1 MRKIHKFDKRARA
14 KYLDKQ
20 SRLKRGKYGKP
31 VLDLRTDRE
40 NLRGEGR
47 GYYAKRKHR
56 FDGDNEFDGKLDSLR
71 DYQSRFEGGDIEEI
85 DGFTDFDGDV
95 ENNDLQ
101 FDNLLSKRGRARR
114 KERRKLRKGGM
125 SRKEARKTA
134 LAMIPRQK
142 VGEMVKE
149 VASGQPS
156 ASTQA
161 LIDSG
166 TISSDPSLLA
176 KQVSSAVQ
184 ENLKEGTQNTSGEKR
199 SGNTPPPET
208 NKGGG
213 SMLMYIGIGAV
224 ALIGIYFVMRK
235 KNK

>member
-1 MRKIHKFDKRARA
+1 MRKIHKTKSGRNYRRKKRLRLRDKMRD
-14 KYLDKQ
+14 KYL
-20 SRLKRGKYGKP
+20 Y
-31 VLDLRTDRE
+31 
-40 NLRGEGR
+40 
-47 GYYAKRKHR
+47 KRKHR
-56 FDGDNEFDGKLDSLR
+56 FDGDNEFDGKLDSVR

-176 KQVSSAVQ
+176 QQVSSAVQ
-184 ENLKEGTQNTSGEKR
+184 ENLKEGTQNTSGEQR

-208 NKGGG
+208 NKGGL
-213 SMLMYIGIGAV
+213 SMGMMIGIGV
-224 ALIGIYFVMRK
+224 VVLGGIYFLMRK
-235 KNK
+235 RNR